1 MNQSLLDN
9 QGGGAEDDHLARIVR
24 LETNMDNV
32 TAVLNALQRKQE
44 EHHQYMVEQFDRLKQ
59 FTLVRTDSLRDQLQ
73 DRMDRGFARVD
84 EKIDA
89 GFQRVDEKIDG
100 GFQRVDEKI
109 DGGFQRVDEKMDRGF
124 QRLNEKIDRFM
135 YWTIGLVAANTIAVG
150 GIIIRLVVM

>member
-32 TAVLNALQRKQE
+32 TAVLNVLQRKQE

-73 DRMDRGFARVD
+73 DRMDRGF
-84 EKIDA
+84 E
-89 GFQRVDEKIDG
+89 
-100 GFQRVDEKI
+100 
-109 DGGFQRVDEKMDRGF
+109 RVDEKMDRGF